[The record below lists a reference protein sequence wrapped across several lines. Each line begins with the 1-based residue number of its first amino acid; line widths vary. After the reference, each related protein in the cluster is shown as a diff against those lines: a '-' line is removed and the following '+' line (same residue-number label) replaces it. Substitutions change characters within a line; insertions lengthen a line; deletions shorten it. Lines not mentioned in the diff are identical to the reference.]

1 MSAAEVGAGE
11 ALRLDGKVAIVTG
24 AGRSLGKA
32 YAIALAGAG
41 AAVVVNDV
49 DDITARETV
58 AEIQAGGGRAIAV
71 VGPVGPTETA
81 ESLVRAAVHE
91 FGRLDIL
98 VANAG
103 VLRDRVLWKMSDDDF
118 DLVIETHLRGSF
130 TCARAAAIEM
140 RERGDGGRIILI
152 GSPAGQYGNFGQTN
166 YASAKAGL
174 VAMARTL
181 SLELARANITANAVI
196 PTALSP
202 MTATIP
208 AYTQVYEDYVA
219 GKGIPTEYRRDHALG
234 TAEDVAALIVWLAS
248 DAAADVTGQAIG
260 IGGDRLTMYSHPQVL
275 RTLDHDGGWSPEGIG
290 AAWNDQLRELAQRS
304 GPGAGE

>member
-1 MSAAEVGAGE
+1 MSAADQAV
-11 ALRLDGKVAIVTG
+11 RLDGEVAIVTG

-32 YAIALAGAG
+32 YAIALADAG

-49 DDITARETV
+49 DDVTARETV
-58 AEIQAGGGRAIAV
+58 AEIHAAGGRAIAV

-81 ESLVRAAVHE
+81 ESLVAAAVHE

-118 DLVIETHLRGSF
+118 DLVLETHLRGSF

-140 RERGDGGRIILI
+140 RERGEGGRIILI
-152 GSPAGQYGNFGQTN
+152 GSPAGQYGSFGQTN

-181 SLELARANITANAVI
+181 SLELARAEITVNAII

-234 TAEDVAALIVWLAS
+234 TAEDVAALVVWLAS
-248 DAAADVTGQAIG
+248 ADAADVTGQAIG

-275 RTLDHDGGWSPEGIG
+275 RTLDQDGGWKPEQIG
-290 AAWNDQLRELAQRS
+290 RAWRDELHGLAQRS

>member
-1 MSAAEVGAGE
+1 MSAAEAQG
-11 ALRLDGKVAIVTG
+11 LRLDGKVAIVTG

-32 YAIALAGAG
+32 YAIALAAAG

-49 DDITARETV
+49 DDVTARETV
-58 AEIQAGGGRAIAV
+58 AEIQAGGGRAVAV

-140 RERGDGGRIILI
+140 RERGEGGRVILI
-152 GSPAGQYGNFGQTN
+152 GSPAGQYGSFGQTN

-181 SLELARANITANAVI
+181 SLELARAHITANAVI

-219 GKGIPTEYRRDHALG
+219 GRGIPTEYRRDHALG

-248 DAAADVTGQAIG
+248 DAAVDVTGQAIG

-275 RTLDHDGGWSPEGIG
+275 RTLDHDGGWSPEGIS